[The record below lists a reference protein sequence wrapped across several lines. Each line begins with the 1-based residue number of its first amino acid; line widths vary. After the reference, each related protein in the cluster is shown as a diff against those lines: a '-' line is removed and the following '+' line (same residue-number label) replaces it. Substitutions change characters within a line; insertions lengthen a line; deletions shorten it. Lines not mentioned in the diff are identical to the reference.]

1 MILVIDNY
9 DSFAYNLAQRLG
21 ELGWEPLVYRND
33 QISLAEIEELAP
45 SHIAISPGPRTPLE
59 AGMSNDV
66 LRHFAGRTSILAD
79 CLGH

>member
-33 QISLAEIEELAP
+33 RS
-45 SHIAISPGPRTPLE
+45 
-59 AGMSNDV
+59 V
-66 LRHFAGRTSILAD
+66 
-79 CLGH
+79 